1 METFSDGWGNTW
13 YEGDMLLGE
22 LWYKWTTRPSAQ
34 IPFYMLFKD
43 VSPIITYSHLVI
55 KFKFSMLPN
64 ATRKGNLR
72 FIMPLHVRENLLSI
86 IEERQSYCPNW
97 CTKIQNYEIETCIG
111 FKNSC
116 VFLVCWLY
124 LLVNLAYMF
133 RVGYFRLRLGYGK
146 SYNFCLANFE
156 VVWAKYFVVL
166 IVKVLDHMQFQI
178 FFSSQLLHI
187 IQYMNSHIL
196 MKLVIY

>member
-1 METFSDGWGNTW
+1 
-13 YEGDMLLGE
+13 
-22 LWYKWTTRPSAQ
+22 
-34 IPFYMLFKD
+34 
-43 VSPIITYSHLVI
+43 
-55 KFKFSMLPN
+55 
-64 ATRKGNLR
+64 
-72 FIMPLHVRENLLSI
+72 
-86 IEERQSYCPNW
+86 
-97 CTKIQNYEIETCIG
+97 
-111 FKNSC
+111 
-116 VFLVCWLY
+116 
-124 LLVNLAYMF
+124 MF